1 MKKLLSY
8 LVLAAG
14 LILSSC
20 DSSKLDPLSG
30 DFLPAP
36 LVVKLTNVDN
46 NAAFKD
52 DAGRWNFDLTLS
64 EGGSQFRVVFIGNKY
79 YLASNTYTEAPEA
92 SAKNGNFVLGKTTF
106 NGRAA
111 AQGSVTVRQ
120 TESAYSISA
129 VLFMEDGTPYKIE
142 WEGTLVYEKAPLP
155 PVGYDFTIADPADVT
170 DANNATVAGVKSY
183 VVTLNDLTTKEFAA
197 QFNLILNEGSTNIEG
212 RYPVKEYASEDHTAG
227 NGFDLGVYFGMAPG
241 AYVIGSYYKEN
252 GEIVI
257 INPGEAIEI
266 YVEEGHY
273 VFECSSATFVADKK
287 QEEKPDNDAVA
298 LDTFLSFDN
307 YTGWGVPLVGVS
319 VGNNDVTY
327 TAPDYVTSFMPT
339 YSGNGNMLK
348 AEFYSAD
355 GTIAAGEYKP
365 CADENNMQPGEFK
378 AGSANGGTTWYVV
391 KDGNATGTP
400 IKDGTIKVSVKG
412 KVYTIEV
419 KSSTVNAKYVG
430 KLSNEPETVGLT
442 DFLSFT
448 NYYAMYG
455 VKLAGA
461 ELATPGFTYS
471 ATFDMSTYSMKYDF
485 PVDGAFLK
493 LELYIEGESFVPGV
507 YTPSVDADNVAA
519 GEFKTGNESGGTTWY
534 VVENGEMTSKPV
546 TDGTVTVVKDGDFYS
561 ITLTSSVVN
570 AKYVGKLTAPAE

>member
-20 DSSKLDPLSG
+20 DSSNLDPLSG

-36 LVVKLTNVDN
+36 TLVKLTKVDN

-64 EGGSQFRVVFIGNKY
+64 EGNNSLRVVLIGNKY

-92 SAKNGNFVLGKTTF
+92 SAKNGNFVLGKTTL
-106 NGRAA
+106 NGMTVS
-111 AQGSVTVRQ
+111 QGSVTVRQ
-120 TESAYSISA
+120 VESAYSISA
-129 VLFMEDGTPYKIE
+129 VLFMADGTPYKAE
-142 WEGTLVYEKAPLP
+142 WEGTLTYEKAPLP

-183 VVTLNDLTTKEFAA
+183 VVTLNDLTTKDFAA

-252 GEIVI
+252 GEVVVI
-257 INPGEAIEI
+257 NAGEVIEI
-266 YVEEGHY
+266 YVEEDHY
-273 VFECSSATFVADKK
+273 VFEGSSFTFVADKK
-287 QEEKPDNDAVA
+287 QEDKPDNDAVS
-298 LDTFLSFDN
+298 LDNFLSLDD
-307 YTGWGVPLVGVS
+307 YTGWGVPLVGVL
-319 VGNNDVTY
+319 VANNDITY
-327 TAPDYVTSFMPT
+327 NAPDYTAGVYFAT

-348 AEFYSAD
+348 AEFYSTD

-378 AGSANGGTTWYVV
+378 AGSANGGTTWYTV
-391 KDGNATGTP
+391 KDGTATGTP
-400 IKDGTIKVSVKG
+400 IKDGTINVSVKG
-412 KVYTIEV
+412 KTYTIEV

-448 NYYAMYG
+448 NYAMYG

-461 ELATPGFTYS
+461 ELATPGFTYT
-471 ATFDMSTYSMKYDF
+471 ATFDMSTFSMKYDF

-493 LELYIEGESFVPGV
+493 LELYTDGESFAPGV
-507 YTPSVDADNVAA
+507 YTPSVDASNVAA
-519 GEFKTGNESGGTTWY
+519 GEFKTGNESGGTTWC
-534 VVENGEMTSKPV
+534 VVENGEVTSKPV
-546 TDGTVTVVKDGDFYS
+546 TDGTVTVEKDGDFYS
-561 ITLTSSVVN
+561 ITLKSSVVN